1 MVDSSASEDSEA
13 LTDDDVPLDERLR
26 MVTISTQTPG
36 TMLDYVHEFARR
48 SSLSL
53 VSLQDNRNQFWDHV
67 LSCIKMPRGGL
78 DGGGSQHCSFEFVAA
93 SEGVVQFIME
103 DLEVVQNQRYN
114 MSLPP
119 PHWEQSPSIS
129 THEPSPP
136 SSDDDADDDDDDD
149 GSSDGGDSATQDDI
163 LTAMIDAGWEG
174 LTDPRDYCF
183 VGPCDCGK
191 ISGTGRRAKPCVC
204 EDSGAEDDSSTD
216 ED

>member
-1 MVDSSASEDSEA
+1 MVDSSASEDS
-13 LTDDDVPLDERLR
+13 
-26 MVTISTQTPG
+26 
-36 TMLDYVHEFARR
+36 
-48 SSLSL
+48 
-53 VSLQDNRNQFWDHV
+53 
-67 LSCIKMPRGGL
+67 
-78 DGGGSQHCSFEFVAA
+78 
-93 SEGVVQFIME
+93 
-103 DLEVVQNQRYN
+103 
-114 MSLPP
+114 
-119 PHWEQSPSIS
+119 
-129 THEPSPP
+129 EPSPP